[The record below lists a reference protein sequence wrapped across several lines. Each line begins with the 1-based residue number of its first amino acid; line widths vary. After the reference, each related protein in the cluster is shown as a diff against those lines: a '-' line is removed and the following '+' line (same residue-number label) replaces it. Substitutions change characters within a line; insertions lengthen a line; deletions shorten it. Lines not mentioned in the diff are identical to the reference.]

1 MGRRFASPLSTSGS
15 AWGLGRHACKLWPA
29 PSVRSEGDTMDHDA
43 DKPDER
49 PVSPATEGD
58 VKPLDVDLGEFM
70 NDAEEDAD
78 AATMLRGNADFDL
91 EAEATAFESDD
102 GEMGWGVLIED
113 GINLA
118 GDDVKPW
125 DVDLVEFMKDVEEE
139 IHDSAKLNLHEGDT
153 SAGVQKEFF
162 DSAADFAPGSEPQG
176 DTGFFDKSQPLSD
189 DAFFGDLGELW
200 VGSENCCDGPGS
212 PMDVFGEGRV
222 SPILGWVSVV
232 IVTIVAGVSF
242 ATLWPRIF
250 IFFR

>member
-1 MGRRFASPLSTSGS
+1 
-15 AWGLGRHACKLWPA
+15 
-29 PSVRSEGDTMDHDA
+29 MDHDA

-125 DVDLVEFMKDVEEE
+125 DVDLGEFMKDVEEE

-232 IVTIVAGVSF
+232 IVTVVAGVAF

-250 IFFR
+250 TFFR